1 MTHKG
6 FSHIGLSTLDLDK
19 TRDFYENIRVELCI
33 FHLLCNELDVVGR
46 SGGTPPRINPRSP
59 AAPPCDVYRSLN
71 QPNFTSALRDLS
83 MKTGK
88 GYQAPERRIFVHDTD
103 SAEPLNRGEH

>member
-46 SGGTPPRINPRSP
+46 SGGTPPPDQSEVARRP
-59 AAPPCDVYRSLN
+59 
-71 QPNFTSALRDLS
+71 ALRRLS
-83 MKTGK
+83 FFK
-88 GYQAPERRIFVHDTD
+88 
-103 SAEPLNRGEH
+103 SAEFHQRAQRSFDENRQRLSSTRA